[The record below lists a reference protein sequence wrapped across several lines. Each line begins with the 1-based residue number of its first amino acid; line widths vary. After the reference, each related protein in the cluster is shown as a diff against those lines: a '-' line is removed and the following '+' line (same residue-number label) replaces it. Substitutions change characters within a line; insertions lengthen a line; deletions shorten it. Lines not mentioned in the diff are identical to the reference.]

1 MTTVQRKEGYYIKL
15 LRWFEDANDPYVP
28 QYIDS
33 GYFFPGPD
41 IIYVKCS
48 QANPLLMVR
57 PQKHF
62 RDINEYTLH
71 KYNTWSRKNQQSTYT
86 LKELMWGCT

>member
-1 MTTVQRKEGYYIKL
+1 MTKEQRKEGYYIKL
-15 LRWFEDANDPYVP
+15 LRCFEDAIDPYVP
-28 QYIDS
+28 QYIDT
-33 GYFFPGPD
+33 GNWNTGPKTT
-41 IIYVKCS
+41 YVKCS

-71 KYNTWSRKNQQSTYT
+71 KYNTWSRKTQQCTYT
-86 LKELMWGCT
+86 IKELMWG